1 MRYNIFIV
9 AGPLH
14 IMNSIEAI
22 DYFKTQNNILLI
34 LYTDNQKQLNQMEKI
49 LSFIDWYSIKYIPLP
64 QTAIDKIFFAKKIS
78 TLLNDIDKDSI
89 DKIFVGEYRSDHV
102 NHIVNFFQNRDI
114 YLLDDGLAQTD
125 YHQGV
130 SSQSFGVKI
139 RRFIYKILFYKL
151 NPIEYTFFTMFD
163 IENEKVVKNS
173 YNFFKRYIENK
184 TIKESVYFIGQPLV
198 EMEILTKDIYKNEL
212 SKVINF
218 YGTKEFKYILHR
230 REKEENIKKLSDELN
245 FQYIEFENLIE
256 VEMLNSKVVPSD
268 FATFFSTA
276 IVTLPNFIKE
286 SKYRVFEINNRYLN
300 KKFVDEIIS
309 SYEEFKKLGI
319 KIESL

>member
-78 TLLNDIDKDSI
+78 TLLNDINKDSI

-130 SSQSFGVKI
+130 SSQSFRVKI